1 MIVVVGSHSPVKVN
15 ATKQAFSEY
24 FTDVNIETVSIPS
37 GVNPYPWSEKE
48 MLEGALNRAQGALR
62 EAPEADYTVGL
73 EGGLQQLGEWMIVKQ
88 LAVVIKKEEIGVGLS
103 SGYDCP
109 KGILEQIRPQLESS
123 RMDIDAFFG
132 EKEILSKEGPIGV
145 LTKSKMTR
153 TEASRDA
160 VLCALTRFVSPN
172 YYKKG

>member
-1 MIVVVGSHSPVKVN
+1 MIIVVGSQSPVKVN
-15 ATKQAFSEY
+15 ATKQAFSQY
-24 FTDVNIETVSIPS
+24 YTDINIEAVLVPS
-37 GVNPYPWSEKE
+37 GVNPYPWSDME
-48 MLEGALNRAQGALR
+48 MLEGALNRAHGALR
-62 EAPEADYTVGL
+62 NVPKADYAVGL
-73 EGGLQQLGEWMIVKQ
+73 EGGLQKLGEWMIVKQ
-88 LAVVIKKEEIGVGLS
+88 LAVVIKEEEIGVGTS

-109 KGILEQIRPQLESS
+109 KGILEQIRHQQESS

-132 EKEILSKEGPIGV
+132 KKEILSKNGPIGV

-153 TEASRDA
+153 TEAFRDA